1 MAARDRLSYVLGLRL
16 LQPFRHSEYRRLIA
30 ALAVSVIGAGM
41 WTVVMPMQVLELND
55 DDAQGL
61 ALVVTCYGCSAVL
74 SALVGGVAADRLS
87 QRRIILGVQLLNF
100 LTLAAIA
107 PLAVIDR
114 LQLWE
119 LAVAATLL
127 GVGSGLFAP
136 AFTAYLPRI
145 LPEDDLVAANGV
157 DGVMRSTLQ
166 QAIGPTLA
174 GALLGA
180 TYPDTGLVIIAVL
193 FAISLTLLFT
203 LRPATA
209 PRTAAT
215 AGARVWTDLRDGLLF
230 VVTTRWLFW
239 TLVVTAVSA
248 FSVTGPAEVLLPYL
262 TQEKFVDHGP
272 LAFGSLLAAV
282 GIGAAVGA
290 ITVSSRGLPRRYLT
304 VLNLGT
310 AAGMLTL
317 IALGNASAFA
327 VMAAAAMVI
336 GLVQGMALVIRA
348 TLLQRRVPREKLGRV
363 ASVDVFVTLALVPVS
378 TAVTG
383 ALSEVVSPETIFAVA
398 GCIPIVAAFIAVVAA
413 RMNRDELEHPLR

>member
-16 LQPFRHSEYRRLIA
+16 LGPFRHSEYRRLIA

-145 LPEDDLVAANGV
+145 LPEEDLVAANGV

-174 GALLGA
+174 GVLLGA

-193 FAISLTLLFT
+193 FAISLTLLLT

-209 PRTAAT
+209 PPAAAT
-215 AGARVWTDLRDGLLF
+215 SRARVWADLRDGLSF
-230 VVTTRWLFW
+230 VVTTRWLRW
-239 TLVVTAVSA
+239 TLVVTAVTA
-248 FSVTGPAEVLLPYL
+248 FSVAGPVEVLLPYL
-262 TQEKFVDHGP
+262 TQEKFDDGP

-290 ITVSSRGLPRRYLT
+290 ITVSSRGLP
-304 VLNLGT
+304 GT
-310 AAGMLTL
+310 T
-317 IALGNASAFA
+317 SPSSRWA
-327 VMAAAAMVI
+327 VPP
-336 GLVQGMALVIRA
+336 GCNG
-348 TLLQRRVPREKLGRV
+348 PR
-363 ASVDVFVTLALVPVS
+363 T
-378 TAVTG
+378 TA
-383 ALSEVVSPETIFAVA
+383 
-398 GCIPIVAAFIAVVAA
+398 
-413 RMNRDELEHPLR
+413 

>member
-1 MAARDRLSYVLGLRL
+1 LAIPPALASVSERTVPNEADKRIHTTCGLATVAPSVIVRDDTRMAARDRLSYVLGLRL
-16 LQPFRHSEYRRLIA
+16 LGPFRHSEYRRLIA

-127 GVGSGLFAP
+127 GFGSGLFAP

-145 LPEDDLVAANGV
+145 LPEEDLVAANGV

-174 GALLGA
+174 GVLLGA

-193 FAISLTLLFT
+193 FAISLTLLLT

-209 PRTAAT
+209 PPAAAT
-215 AGARVWTDLRDGLLF
+215 SRARVWAAYYGIWRL
-230 VVTTRWLFW
+230 
-239 TLVVTAVSA
+239 
-248 FSVTGPAEVLLPYL
+248 GPA
-262 TQEKFVDHGP
+262 
-272 LAFGSLLAAV
+272 
-282 GIGAAVGA
+282 
-290 ITVSSRGLPRRYLT
+290 
-304 VLNLGT
+304 
-310 AAGMLTL
+310 
-317 IALGNASAFA
+317 
-327 VMAAAAMVI
+327 
-336 GLVQGMALVIRA
+336 
-348 TLLQRRVPREKLGRV
+348 
-363 ASVDVFVTLALVPVS
+363 
-378 TAVTG
+378 
-383 ALSEVVSPETIFAVA
+383 
-398 GCIPIVAAFIAVVAA
+398 
-413 RMNRDELEHPLR
+413 

>member
-1 MAARDRLSYVLGLRL
+1 MVARDRLSYVLGLRL
-16 LQPFRHSEYRRLIA
+16 LKPFRHSEYRRLIA

-61 ALVVTCYGCSAVL
+61 ALVVTSYGCSALL

-119 LAVAATLL
+119 LGVAATLL

-145 LPEDDLVAANGV
+145 LPEEDLVAANGV

-174 GALLGA
+174 GVLLGA

-193 FAISLTLLFT
+193 FAISLTLLLT
-203 LRPATA
+203 LRPAA
-209 PRTAAT
+209 AAT
-215 AGARVWTDLRDGLLF
+215 SRARVGADLRDGLSF
-230 VVTTRWLFW
+230 VVTTRWLRW
-239 TLVVTAVSA
+239 TLVVTAVTA
-248 FSVTGPAEVLLPYL
+248 FSVAGPVEVLLPYL
-262 TQEKFVDHGP
+262 TQEKFDDGP

-290 ITVSSRGLPRRYLT
+290 ITVSSRGLPRHYLT
-304 VLNLGT
+304 VLTLGS
-310 AAGMLTL
+310 AAGMLPL
-317 IALGNASAFA
+317 ILLGNTSVFPI
-327 VMAAAAMVI
+327 MAAAAVAI

-363 ASVDVFVTLALVPVS
+363 ASVDVFVTLALMPVS

-413 RMNRDELEHPLR
+413 RMNRDELKHPLR

>member
-1 MAARDRLSYVLGLRL
+1 
-16 LQPFRHSEYRRLIA
+16 
-30 ALAVSVIGAGM
+30 M

-127 GVGSGLFAP
+127 GFGSGLFAP

-145 LPEDDLVAANGV
+145 LPEEDLVAANGV

-174 GALLGA
+174 GVLLGA

-193 FAISLTLLFT
+193 FAISLTLLLT
-203 LRPATA
+203 LRPAAA
-209 PRTAAT
+209 PP
-215 AGARVWTDLRDGLLF
+215 GGGHVARPRGG
-230 VVTTRWLFW
+230 R
-239 TLVVTAVSA
+239 
-248 FSVTGPAEVLLPYL
+248 PA
-262 TQEKFVDHGP
+262 
-272 LAFGSLLAAV
+272 
-282 GIGAAVGA
+282 
-290 ITVSSRGLPRRYLT
+290 
-304 VLNLGT
+304 
-310 AAGMLTL
+310 
-317 IALGNASAFA
+317 
-327 VMAAAAMVI
+327 
-336 GLVQGMALVIRA
+336 
-348 TLLQRRVPREKLGRV
+348 
-363 ASVDVFVTLALVPVS
+363 
-378 TAVTG
+378 
-383 ALSEVVSPETIFAVA
+383 
-398 GCIPIVAAFIAVVAA
+398 
-413 RMNRDELEHPLR
+413 

>member
-16 LQPFRHSEYRRLIA
+16 LGPFRHSEYRRLIA

-127 GVGSGLFAP
+127 GFGSGLFAP

-145 LPEDDLVAANGV
+145 LPEEDLVAANGV

-174 GALLGA
+174 GVLLGA
-180 TYPDTGLVIIAVL
+180 TYPDTGLVINAVL
-193 FAISLTLLFT
+193 FAISLTLLLT
-203 LRPATA
+203 LRPAAA
-209 PRTAAT
+209 PPAAAT
-215 AGARVWTDLRDGLLF
+215 SRARVGADLRDGLSF
-230 VVTTRWLFW
+230 VVTTRWLRW
-239 TLVVTAVSA
+239 TLVVTAVTA
-248 FSVTGPAEVLLPYL
+248 FSVTGPVEVLLPYL
-262 TQEKFVDHGP
+262 TQEKFDDGP

-290 ITVSSRGLPRRYLT
+290 ITVSSRGLPRHYLT

-310 AAGMLTL
+310 AAGMLPL
-317 IALGNASAFA
+317 ILLGNTSVFPI
-327 VMAAAAMVI
+327 MAAAAVAI

-363 ASVDVFVTLALVPVS
+363 ASVDVFVTLALMPVS

-413 RMNRDELEHPLR
+413 RMNRDELKHPLR